1 MYKEIAIRTYNNR
14 SSDNSLNMLNKYLD
28 KGYTVKI
35 ATQCKD
41 FIEYILQKEI
51 NKKCI
56 IKY

>member
-14 SSDNSLNMLNKYLD
+14 SQDNSLNMLNKYLD

-51 NKKCI
+51 NKK
-56 IKY
+56 